1 MCYVRMDVSNGWM
14 CTVVV
19 GFGPEGFHF
28 LSVLF
33 HCLNLDLLLL
43 LATESL
49 TVNPKQA
56 SLCFTL

>member
-14 CTVVV
+14 CTVIV
-19 GFGPEGFHF
+19 GFVLEGFHF
-28 LSVLF
+28 LSALF